1 MADPIVV
8 GTQVK
13 AVTGGSNVKMI
24 GAYRLTG
31 STGLPY
37 VMVNSA
43 NANYYQVPV
52 GRKCIIISISF
63 VGGSAG
69 YGNNTVYIG
78 STANSTSGA
87 HIALNAYASSIDGN
101 NGASEAVK
109 TYIEMEAGDYCN
121 INVTRNPTMIT
132 MTAIEMDA

>member
-1 MADPIVV
+1 MANPIVV
-8 GTQVK
+8 GTEVK
-13 AVTGGSNVKMI
+13 AITGADNVKMI
-24 GAYRLTG
+24 SGYRLSG

-43 NANYYQVPV
+43 TASYYQVPV
-52 GRKCIIISISF
+52 GRKCIIIEIQ
-63 VGGSAG
+63 VAAGANG

-78 STANSTSGA
+78 STANSTTGA
-87 HIALNAYASSIDGN
+87 HIALNAYSLSYDTGVTKIN
-101 NGASEAVK
+101 
-109 TYIEMEAGDYCN
+109 TYIEMAAGDYCN